1 MNQYVPGIPFGKM
14 MLSGAK
20 TGQDAPAYCGTGLF
34 RTMSQNLFDN
44 SYQE

>member
-1 MNQYVPGIPFGKM
+1 MNQYVPDIPFCQI

-20 TGQDAPAYCGTGLF
+20 TGQDALAYCGTGLF